1 MKKLKRNILI
11 AVTVTLGSVGFSSN
25 VFAGDTFLTICENI
39 KDNKPKALKRTL
51 KNDKLKVRS
60 LPKDFTCNGKAVF
73 EWALHNK
80 AYSVAELIIS
90 KQTKKKV
97 KALNYLSKAEASGN
111 ADVLAK
117 VNKRIN

>member
-1 MKKLKRNILI
+1 MKKLKTNIFI
-11 AVTVTLGSVGFSSN
+11 AIILTLSSVGFSSN
-25 VFAGDTFLTICENI
+25 LFANDIFLTICKNI
-39 KDNKPKALKRTL
+39 KDNNPKALKRTL
-51 KNDKLKVRS
+51 KNDKLKIRN
-60 LPKDFTCNGKAVF
+60 LPKTFMCNGKDIF

-80 AYSVAELIIS
+80 AYSVAELIVS

-97 KALNYLSKAEASGN
+97 KELNYLSKAETSGN